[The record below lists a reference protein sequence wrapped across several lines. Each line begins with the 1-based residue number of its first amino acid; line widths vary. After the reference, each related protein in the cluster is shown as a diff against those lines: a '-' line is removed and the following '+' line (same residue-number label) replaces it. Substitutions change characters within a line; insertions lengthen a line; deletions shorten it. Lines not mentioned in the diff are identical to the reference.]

1 MRADR
6 LLATLLL
13 IQARG
18 KMTARELSREL
29 EVSER
34 TVYRDLNA
42 LSAAGVP
49 VYAERGP
56 GGGVA
61 LLEGYETRLTGL
73 KEAEVRALSQVLSSL
88 SVPGSLVD
96 LGLGGA
102 LESALLK
109 LSAALPSMHRQGTG
123 RMRGR
128 VHLDTAR
135 WFAPREL
142 VPHLQ
147 TVQEAVWGERR
158 LNLLYCADD
167 SGVRR
172 RVLEPYGLVAKVG
185 VWYVVGGTARGTR
198 VYRVSRI
205 REVELGEPF
214 ERPQDFDLAD
224 FWSTWCHDF
233 ETSRPTYPVLLR
245 VSKEGADVLPRVL
258 GEWARETLSSQ
269 EEDAAG
275 WRALNLTFE
284 NAEQAVDLLL
294 GLTPLVEVQEPEELR
309 ERLVVAAGEVLR
321 MYATRLTLPSEAASP
336 GTALTK

>member
-13 IQARG
+13 IQTRG
-18 KMTARELSREL
+18 KMTAKELSREL

-34 TVYRDLNA
+34 TVYRDLDA

-109 LSAALPSMHRQGTG
+109 LSAALPSMHRHSAKG
-123 RMRGR
+123 MRGR

-135 WFAPREL
+135 WFAPKEL

-147 TVQEAVWGERR
+147 TVQEAVWGERC
-158 LNLLYCADD
+158 LKLVYCADD
-167 SGVRR
+167 GGVRR

-185 VWYVVGGTARGTR
+185 VWYVVGKTARGTR

-205 REVELGEPF
+205 QEAELGGAF
-214 ERPQDFDLAD
+214 ERPQDFDLTE
-224 FWSTWCHDF
+224 FWSAWCRDF
-233 ETSRPTYPVLLR
+233 ETSRPTYSVLLR

-258 GEWARETLSSQ
+258 GGWVRETLSSQ

-275 WRALNLTFE
+275 WRALHLTFE
-284 NAEQAVDLLL
+284 NAEQAVSLLL

-309 ERLVVAAGEVLR
+309 ERLVAAAGEVLR
-321 MYATRLTLPSEAASP
+321 LYATRLTLPPEAASP
-336 GTALTK
+336 RMVGAK

>member
-13 IQARG
+13 IQTRG
-18 KMTARELSREL
+18 KMTAGELSKEL

-109 LSAALPSMHRQGTG
+109 LSAALPAMHRHSAQG
-123 RMRGR
+123 MRGR

-135 WFAPREL
+135 WFAPKEF

-147 TVQEAVWGERR
+147 TVQEAVWDERR
-158 LNLLYCADD
+158 LNLVYCADD
-167 SGVRR
+167 GGVRR
-172 RVLEPYGLVAKVG
+172 RVLKPYGLVAKVG
-185 VWYVVGGTARGTR
+185 VWYVVGETPRGMR

-205 REVELGEPF
+205 QEAALGEPF
-214 ERPQDFDLAD
+214 ERPQDFDLAE
-224 FWSTWCHDF
+224 FWNAWCRDF

-258 GEWARETLSSQ
+258 GEWAREALSQ
-269 EEDAAG
+269 EDAEG
-275 WRALNLTFE
+275 WQTLNLTFE
-284 NAEQAVDLLL
+284 NVEQAVSLLL

-309 ERLVVAAGEVLR
+309 GRLVAAAGEVLR
-321 MYATRLTLPSEAASP
+321 LYATRLTLPPKTASP
-336 GTALTK
+336 RMVGAD

>member
-34 TVYRDLNA
+34 TVYRDLDA
-42 LSAAGVP
+42 LSAAGVPVP

-109 LSAALPSMHRQGTG
+109 LSAALPSMHRGGTG
-123 RMRGR
+123 RMCGR

-135 WFAPREL
+135 WFAPIEP

-185 VWYVVGGTARGTR
+185 VWYVIGGTARGTR
-198 VYRVSRI
+198 VSRI
-205 REVELGEPF
+205 QEATLGEAF

-258 GEWARETLSSQ
+258 GEWAREALAAQ

-284 NAEQAVDLLL
+284 NAEQAVGLLL

-309 ERLVVAAGEVLR
+309 GRLVAAAGEVLR
-321 MYATRLTLPSEAASP
+321 MYATRLTLPPEAASP
-336 GTALTK
+336 GMALTK

>member
-13 IQARG
+13 IQTRG
-18 KMTARELSREL
+18 KTTAGELSKEL

-34 TVYRDLNA
+34 TVYRDLDA

-109 LSAALPSMHRQGTG
+109 LSAALPAMHRGSAQGT
-123 RMRGR
+123 RGH

-135 WFAPREL
+135 WFAPTEL

-158 LNLLYCADD
+158 LRLVYCADD
-167 SGVRR
+167 GGARA
-172 RVLEPYGLVAKVG
+172 RVLKPYGLVAKVG
-185 VWYVVGGTARGTR
+185 VWYVVGKTARGTR

-205 REVELGEPF
+205 REAELGEPF
-214 ERPQDFDLAD
+214 ERPARF
-224 FWSTWCHDF
+224 
-233 ETSRPTYPVLLR
+233 RPC
-245 VSKEGADVLPRVL
+245 RVL
-258 GEWARETLSSQ
+258 ERVVPRFR
-269 EEDAAG
+269 D
-275 WRALNLTFE
+275 
-284 NAEQAVDLLL
+284 
-294 GLTPLVEVQEPEELR
+294 EPPH
-309 ERLVVAAGEVLR
+309 VL
-321 MYATRLTLPSEAASP
+321 
-336 GTALTK
+336 

>member
-13 IQARG
+13 IQTRG
-18 KMTARELSREL
+18 KMTAGELSREL

-34 TVYRDLNA
+34 TVYRDLDA

-73 KEAEVRALSQVLSSL
+73 KEAEMRALSQVLSSL

-109 LSAALPSMHRQGTG
+109 LSAALPSMHRHSAKG
-123 RMRGR
+123 MRGR

-135 WFAPREL
+135 WFAPKEL

-158 LNLLYCADD
+158 LNLVYCADD
-167 SGVRR
+167 GGVRR

-185 VWYVVGGTARGTR
+185 VWYVVGKTARGTR

-205 REVELGEPF
+205 KEAALGEAF

-224 FWSTWCHDF
+224 FWNAWCRDF

-245 VSKEGADVLPRVL
+245 VSKEGVDALSRVL
-258 GEWARETLSSQ
+258 GEWVRETLSSQ
-269 EEDAAG
+269 EDAAG
-275 WRALNLTFE
+275 WRTLDLTFE
-284 NAEQAVDLLL
+284 NAEQAVGLLL

-309 ERLVVAAGEVLR
+309 ERLVAAAGEVLR
-321 MYATRLTLPSEAASP
+321 MYATRLTLPPETASP
-336 GTALTK
+336 RMVGAD

>member
-13 IQARG
+13 IQTRG
-18 KMTARELSREL
+18 KMTARELSKEL

-34 TVYRDLNA
+34 TVYRDLDA

-73 KEAEVRALSQVLSSL
+73 KEAEVQALSQVLSSL
-88 SVPGSLVD
+88 SAPGALVA
-96 LGLGGA
+96 LGFGGA

-109 LSAALPSMHRQGTG
+109 LSAALPSMHRHSAQGL
-123 RMRGR
+123 RGR

-135 WFAPREL
+135 WFAPKEP

-147 TVQEAVWGERR
+147 TVQEAVWSERR
-158 LNLLYCADD
+158 LKLVYCADD
-167 SGVRR
+167 GEVRR

-185 VWYVVGGTARGTR
+185 VRYVVGGTAGGTR

-205 REVELGEPF
+205 REAELGDAF

-224 FWSTWCHDF
+224 FWNAWCRDF

-245 VSKEGADVLPRVL
+245 VSKEGADALPRVL
-258 GEWARETLSSQ
+258 GEWAREALSNQ
-269 EEDAAG
+269 KEDAAG
-275 WRALNLTFE
+275 WRELNVTFE
-284 NAEQAVDLLL
+284 NVEQAVGLLL
-294 GLTPLVEVQEPEELR
+294 GLTPLVEVQEPEALR
-309 ERLVVAAGEVLR
+309 ERLVAAAGEVLR
-321 MYATRLTLPSEAASP
+321 LYATRLTLPVGAASARM
-336 GTALTK
+336 ALTE